1 MYKALNAD
9 NKTDPRKSYLKYLKI
24 SVLVVALGFLVY
36 HIYWAIYT
44 TSWFY
49 SFTDMILGQTFPV
62 RVYHLSLLIFQEYAA
77 IVGYYLILVGG
88 IFALQSAILFNKND
102 SRYTKSLGKAFIFS
116 SLFYIL
122 LLPSSLRHFVGVAT
136 TSQAT
141 SISNTY
147 SIYVGFSCLLQALLI
162 GVPLFILGRKL
173 LKLQNR
179 ASILKWASITAP
191 LSVFGFWSYASLLW
205 VYALSPL
212 GPKQASLMSTIGA
225 ANSLLML
232 LIAGIITTIA
242 CIDFN
247 RKKTLNKKLAGTA
260 IILVGSHAI
269 VYTLV
274 SFWVPI
280 YFSFM
285 YLTEIWLIA
294 LPILGIAILKL
305 RSTTENKAIT

>member
-1 MYKALNAD
+1 MATFNSKTLNAD
-9 NKTDPRKSYLKYLKI
+9 NKTNPKTSYPKYLKI
-24 SVLVVALGFLVY
+24 SVLAVTLSFLVY

-49 SFTDMILGQTFPV
+49 TFTDMILRQTFPV
-62 RVYHLSLLIFQEYAA
+62 PTYHLSLLVFQEYAA
-77 IVGYYLILVGG
+77 IVGYYLILIGG

-102 SRYTKSLGKAFIFS
+102 SRYIKSLGKAFIFT

-136 TSQAT
+136 TSQTT
-141 SISNTY
+141 SISNTC

-162 GVPLFILGRKL
+162 GVPLLLLGRKL
-173 LKLQNR
+173 LKPQNH
-179 ASILKWASITAP
+179 ASILKWASIAAP
-191 LSVFGFWSYASLLW
+191 LCVFGFWSYSSLLW

-225 ANSLLML
+225 ADSLLIL
-232 LIAGIITTIA
+232 LIAGIITTIT

-247 RKKTLNKKLAGTA
+247 RKKTLNKKLAGIA
-260 IILVGSHAI
+260 IILVGSYAL
-269 VYTLV
+269 VYALV
-274 SFWVPI
+274 SIWVPI

-285 YLTEIWLIA
+285 YLTEIWLMV

-305 RSTTENKAIT
+305 RSTT

>member
-1 MYKALNAD
+1 MHKALNVD
-9 NKTDPRKSYLKYLKI
+9 NKTDPRKSYPKYLKI

-44 TSWFY
+44 TSWFCT
-49 SFTDMILGQTFPV
+49 FTDIILGQTFPV

-77 IVGYYLILVGG
+77 IMGYYLILIGG
-88 IFALQSAILFNKND
+88 IFTLQSAILFNKND

-141 SISNTY
+141 GISNTY

-162 GVPLFILGRKL
+162 GIPLFILGRKL
-173 LKLQNR
+173 LKPQNH
-179 ASILKWASITAP
+179 
-191 LSVFGFWSYASLLW
+191 VGFWSYASLLW

-212 GPKQASLMSTIGA
+212 GPKQASLISTIGA

-247 RKKTLNKKLAGTA
+247 RNKTLNKKLASIA
-260 IILVGSHAI
+260 IILVGSYAI
-269 VYTLV
+269 VYALV

-285 YLTEIWLIA
+285 YLTEIWLIV

-305 RSTTENKAIT
+305 RSTKENKAITQ